1 MEAIFQKLIESDF
14 SDIAGLRANAS
25 IPLSQSLTNEIL
37 GVVLQGDKTIQSC
50 RVYIHEQN
58 RVSVRLK
65 MSLWPW
71 PLDLNLKLDKSVD
84 YASLSSPKM
93 RMWLENH
100 RVLGR
105 LGSLFNALPQWA
117 RIYGSQIVIDLA
129 FFPRTPEQKRLLNL
143 VKSVEVR
150 TEEGKAILDVKI
162 EVD

>member
-1 MEAIFQKLIESDF
+1 MEAIFQKIIGNDF

-25 IPLSQSLTNEIL
+25 IPLSQSLINEIL
-37 GVVLQGDKTIQSC
+37 AVVLEGDEIIQACQVS
-50 RVYIHEQN
+50 IHEQN
-58 RVSVRLK
+58 RVSVYLK

-71 PLDLNLKLDKSVD
+71 PLDLSLKLDKSVD
-84 YASLSSPKM
+84 YASFSSPKM

-105 LGSLFNALPQWA
+105 LGSLFNTLPPWA
-117 RIYGSQIVIDLA
+117 RIYGSQVVIDLA
-129 FFPRTPEQKRLLNL
+129 FFPRRPEQRRFLSL
-143 VKSVEVR
+143 VKSIQVR